1 MTFDHR
7 DIITYFL
14 ILIALVGIIVMYWNA
29 NRKVDNE
36 FKKIWND
43 TLKEKRSNKYSR
55 KSLTMFMCFYFS
67 LFIGSC
73 LVVYNP
79 EHFGTIVFETFF
91 IGGTAITG
99 ASIYEKL
106 NNKTANQIE
115 NE

>member
-55 KSLTMFMCFYFS
+55 KS
-67 LFIGSC
+67 
-73 LVVYNP
+73 
-79 EHFGTIVFETFF
+79 
-91 IGGTAITG
+91 
-99 ASIYEKL
+99 
-106 NNKTANQIE
+106 
-115 NE
+115 